1 MSVITDND
9 CFYLANL
16 EDRFSSVRMNHIAIA
31 GAVGSLLSLGA
42 QAQSQANNN
51 WDLARIYNSST
62 AVFYGEV
69 LRTVPEPLFRTGVSG
84 VHVQD
89 IRSVELPLQELIWEQ
104 GTHFTLTVVEGFKGT
119 SAEQFEC
126 YRADQ
131 SPDLWTYLENA
142 AGDVLLAP
150 PIALDPLLLNL
161 SQTNRGLFFIRDYLG
176 STIPVLYRVRMGQ
189 RAEDDIRLLR
199 IHQSADDVSLERILQ
214 QQQIQIKFEAEQA
227 AVAFKVFE
235 DEYYQIIRARE
246 LAIRQSLLEDLV
258 VRMGYDGRWSYYACK
273 ERYIAQ
279 HGAYLAEGELPSLPI
294 DQIEILWKMASEEL
308 AKIDVIL
315 QARAK

>member
-1 MSVITDND
+1 
-9 CFYLANL
+9 
-16 EDRFSSVRMNHIAIA
+16 
-31 GAVGSLLSLGA
+31 
-42 QAQSQANNN
+42 
-51 WDLARIYNSST
+51 LARVFNSST

-89 IRSVELPLQELIWEQ
+89 IRPAELPLQELIWEQ
-104 GTHFTLTVVEGFKGT
+104 GTHFTLTVIEGFKGI

-126 YRADQ
+126 YRSDQ
-131 SPDLWTYLENA
+131 APDSWTYLENA
-142 AGDVLLAP
+142 AGDVFLSP
-150 PIALDPLLLNL
+150 PVALDPLLLNL

-189 RAEDDIRLLR
+189 RAEDDRALLR
-199 IHQSADDVSLERILQ
+199 IHQSAGDIPLEQILQ
-214 QQQIQIKFEAEQA
+214 QYRRQLAIEAEQA
-227 AVAFKVFE
+227 AAAFKVFE
-235 DEYYQIIRARE
+235 DEYYQIIRTRE
-246 LAIRQSLLEDLV
+246 LAIRRSLLEDLV
-258 VRMGYDGRWSYYACK
+258 VRMGYDGRWSYYAFK

-279 HGAYLAEGELPSLPI
+279 HGAYLAAEESPSVPS
-294 DQIEILWKMASEEL
+294 DQTEMLWKMASEEL

>member
-1 MSVITDND
+1 M
-9 CFYLANL
+9 
-16 EDRFSSVRMNHIAIA
+16 MAII
-31 GAVGSLLSLGA
+31 SLLPNLGA
-42 QAQSQANNN
+42 GSQLQADDT
-51 WDLARIYNSST
+51 WDLARVFNSST

-89 IRSVELPLQELIWEQ
+89 IRPAELPLQELIWEQ
-104 GTHFTLTVVEGFKGT
+104 GTHFTLTVIEGFKGI

-126 YRADQ
+126 YRSDQ
-131 SPDLWTYLENA
+131 APDSWTYLENA
-142 AGDVLLAP
+142 AGDVFLSP
-150 PIALDPLLLNL
+150 PVALDPLLLNL

-189 RAEDDIRLLR
+189 RAEDDRALLR
-199 IHQSADDVSLERILQ
+199 IHQSAGDIPLEQILQ
-214 QQQIQIKFEAEQA
+214 QYGRQLAIEAEQA
-227 AVAFKVFE
+227 AAAFKVFE
-235 DEYYQIIRARE
+235 DEYYQIIRTRE
-246 LAIRQSLLEDLV
+246 LAIRRSLLEDLV
-258 VRMGYDGRWSYYACK
+258 VRMGYDGRWSYYAFK

-279 HGAYLAEGELPSLPI
+279 HGAYLAAEELPSVPS
-294 DQIEILWKMASEEL
+294 DQTEMLWKMASEEL

>member
-1 MSVITDND
+1 
-9 CFYLANL
+9 
-16 EDRFSSVRMNHIAIA
+16 MNRIAMMAII
-31 GAVGSLLSLGA
+31 SLLPNLGA
-42 QAQSQANNN
+42 ESQLQANNT
-51 WDLARIYNSST
+51 WDLARVFNSST

-89 IRSVELPLQELIWEQ
+89 IRPAELPLQELIWEQ
-104 GTHFTLTVVEGFKGT
+104 GTHFTLTVIEGFKGI

-126 YRADQ
+126 YRSDQ
-131 SPDLWTYLENA
+131 APDLWTYLENA
-142 AGDVLLAP
+142 AGDVFLSP
-150 PIALDPLLLNL
+150 PVALDPLLLDL

-176 STIPVLYRVRMGQ
+176 STIPVLYHVRMGQ
-189 RAEDDIRLLR
+189 RAEDDRALLR
-199 IHQSADDVSLERILQ
+199 IHQSAGDIPLEQILQ
-214 QQQIQIKFEAEQA
+214 QYRRQLAIEAEQA

-235 DEYYQIIRARE
+235 DEYYQIIRTRE
-246 LAIRQSLLEDLV
+246 LAIRRSLLEDLV
-258 VRMGYDGRWSYYACK
+258 VRMGYDGRWSYYAFK

-279 HGAYLAEGELPSLPI
+279 HGAYLAAEELPSVSS
-294 DQIEILWKMASEEL
+294 DQTEILWKMASEEL

>member
-1 MSVITDND
+1 
-9 CFYLANL
+9 
-16 EDRFSSVRMNHIAIA
+16 MNRIAMMAII
-31 GAVGSLLSLGA
+31 SLLPNLGA
-42 QAQSQANNN
+42 ESQLQANNT
-51 WDLARIYNSST
+51 WDLARVFNSST

-89 IRSVELPLQELIWEQ
+89 IRPAELPLQELIWEQ
-104 GTHFTLTVVEGFKGT
+104 GTHFTLTVIEGFKGI

-126 YRADQ
+126 YRSDQ
-131 SPDLWTYLENA
+131 ALDLWTYLENA
-142 AGDVLLAP
+142 AGDVFLSP
-150 PIALDPLLLNL
+150 PVALDPLLLNL

-189 RAEDDIRLLR
+189 RAEDDRALLR
-199 IHQSADDVSLERILQ
+199 IHQSAGDIPLEQILQ
-214 QQQIQIKFEAEQA
+214 QYRRQLAIEAEQA
-227 AVAFKVFE
+227 AAAFKVFE
-235 DEYYQIIRARE
+235 DEYYQIIRTRE
-246 LAIRQSLLEDLV
+246 LAIRRSLLEDLV
-258 VRMGYDGRWSYYACK
+258 VRMGYDWRWSYYAFK

-279 HGAYLAEGELPSLPI
+279 HGAYLAAEELPSVPS
-294 DQIEILWKMASEEL
+294 DQTEMLWKMVSEEL

>member
-1 MSVITDND
+1 
-9 CFYLANL
+9 
-16 EDRFSSVRMNHIAIA
+16 MNRIAMMAII
-31 GAVGSLLSLGA
+31 SLLPNLGA
-42 QAQSQANNN
+42 ESQLQANNT
-51 WDLARIYNSST
+51 WDLARVFNSST

-89 IRSVELPLQELIWEQ
+89 IRPAELPLQELIWEQ
-104 GTHFTLTVVEGFKGT
+104 GTHFTLTVIEGFKGI

-126 YRADQ
+126 YRSDQ
-131 SPDLWTYLENA
+131 APDLWTYLENA
-142 AGDVLLAP
+142 AGDVFLSP
-150 PIALDPLLLNL
+150 PVALDPLLLDL
-161 SQTNRGLFFIRDYLG
+161 SQTNRGLFFIRNYLG

-189 RAEDDIRLLR
+189 RAEDDRALLR
-199 IHQSADDVSLERILQ
+199 IHQSAGDIPLEQILQ
-214 QQQIQIKFEAEQA
+214 QYRRQLAIEAEQA

-235 DEYYQIIRARE
+235 DEYYQIIRTRE
-246 LAIRQSLLEDLV
+246 LAIRRSLLEDLV
-258 VRMGYDGRWSYYACK
+258 VRMGYDGRWSYYAFK

-279 HGAYLAEGELPSLPI
+279 HGPYLAAEELPSVSS
-294 DQIEILWKMASEEL
+294 DQTEILWKMASEEL

>member
-1 MSVITDND
+1 
-9 CFYLANL
+9 
-16 EDRFSSVRMNHIAIA
+16 MNRIAMMAII
-31 GAVGSLLSLGA
+31 SLLPNLGA
-42 QAQSQANNN
+42 ESQLQANNT
-51 WDLARIYNSST
+51 WDLARVFNSST

-89 IRSVELPLQELIWEQ
+89 IRPAELPLQELIWEQ
-104 GTHFTLTVVEGFKGT
+104 GTHFTLTVIEGFKGI

-126 YRADQ
+126 YRSDQ
-131 SPDLWTYLENA
+131 APDLWTYLENA
-142 AGDVLLAP
+142 AGDVFLSP
-150 PIALDPLLLNL
+150 PVALDPLLLNL
-161 SQTNRGLFFIRDYLG
+161 SQTNRGLFFIRNYLG

-189 RAEDDIRLLR
+189 RAEDDRALLR
-199 IHQSADDVSLERILQ
+199 IHQSAGDIPLEQILQ
-214 QQQIQIKFEAEQA
+214 QYRRQLAIEAEQT

-235 DEYYQIIRARE
+235 DEYYQIIRTRE
-246 LAIRQSLLEDLV
+246 LAIRRSLLEDLV
-258 VRMGYDGRWSYYACK
+258 VRMGYDGRWSYYAFK

-279 HGAYLAEGELPSLPI
+279 HGAYLAAEELPSVSS
-294 DQIEILWKMASEEL
+294 DQTEILWKMASEEL

>member
-1 MSVITDND
+1 
-9 CFYLANL
+9 
-16 EDRFSSVRMNHIAIA
+16 MNRIAMMAII
-31 GAVGSLLSLGA
+31 SLLPNLGA
-42 QAQSQANNN
+42 ESQLQANNT
-51 WDLARIYNSST
+51 WDLARVFNSST

-89 IRSVELPLQELIWEQ
+89 IRPAELPLQELIWEQ
-104 GTHFTLTVVEGFKGT
+104 GTHFTLTVIEGFKGI

-126 YRADQ
+126 YRSDQ
-131 SPDLWTYLENA
+131 ALDLWTYLENA
-142 AGDVLLAP
+142 AGDVFLSP
-150 PIALDPLLLNL
+150 PVALDPLLLNL

-176 STIPVLYRVRMGQ
+176 STIPVLYHVRMGQ
-189 RAEDDIRLLR
+189 RAEDDRALLR
-199 IHQSADDVSLERILQ
+199 IHQSAGDIPLEQILQ
-214 QQQIQIKFEAEQA
+214 QYRRQLAIEAEQA

-235 DEYYQIIRARE
+235 DEYYQIIRTRE
-246 LAIRQSLLEDLV
+246 LAIRRSLLEDLV
-258 VRMGYDGRWSYYACK
+258 VRMGYDGRWSYYAFK

-279 HGAYLAEGELPSLPI
+279 HGAYLAAEELPSVSS
-294 DQIEILWKMASEEL
+294 DQTEILWKMASEEL

>member
-1 MSVITDND
+1 
-9 CFYLANL
+9 
-16 EDRFSSVRMNHIAIA
+16 MNRIAMMAII
-31 GAVGSLLSLGA
+31 SLLPNLGA
-42 QAQSQANNN
+42 ESQLQANNT
-51 WDLARIYNSST
+51 WDLARVFNSST

-89 IRSVELPLQELIWEQ
+89 IRPAELPLQELIWEQ
-104 GTHFTLTVVEGFKGT
+104 GTHFTLTVIEGFKGI

-126 YRADQ
+126 YRSDQ
-131 SPDLWTYLENA
+131 APDLWTYLENA
-142 AGDVLLAP
+142 AGDVFLSP
-150 PIALDPLLLNL
+150 PVALDPLLLDL

-189 RAEDDIRLLR
+189 RAEDDRALLR
-199 IHQSADDVSLERILQ
+199 IHQSAGDIPLEQILQ
-214 QQQIQIKFEAEQA
+214 QYRRQLAIEAEQA
-227 AVAFKVFE
+227 AAAFKVFE
-235 DEYYQIIRARE
+235 DEYYQIIRTRE
-246 LAIRQSLLEDLV
+246 LAIRRSLLEDLV
-258 VRMGYDGRWSYYACK
+258 VRMGYDGRWSYYAFK

-279 HGAYLAEGELPSLPI
+279 HGAYLAAEELPSVSS
-294 DQIEILWKMASEEL
+294 DQTEILWKMASEEL

>member
-1 MSVITDND
+1 
-9 CFYLANL
+9 
-16 EDRFSSVRMNHIAIA
+16 MNRIAMMAII
-31 GAVGSLLSLGA
+31 SLLPNLGA
-42 QAQSQANNN
+42 GSQLQADDT
-51 WDLARIYNSST
+51 WDLARVFNSST

-89 IRSVELPLQELIWEQ
+89 IRPAELPLQEVIWEQ
-104 GTHFTLTVVEGFKGT
+104 GTHFTLTVIEGFKGI

-126 YRADQ
+126 YRSDQ
-131 SPDLWTYLENA
+131 APDLWTYLENA
-142 AGDVLLAP
+142 AGDVFLSP
-150 PIALDPLLLNL
+150 PVALDPLLLNL

-189 RAEDDIRLLR
+189 RAEDDRALLR
-199 IHQSADDVSLERILQ
+199 IHQSAGDIPLEQILQ
-214 QQQIQIKFEAEQA
+214 QYRRQLAIEAEQA
-227 AVAFKVFE
+227 AAAFKVFE
-235 DEYYQIIRARE
+235 DEYYQIIRTRE
-246 LAIRQSLLEDLV
+246 LAIRRSLLEDLV
-258 VRMGYDGRWSYYACK
+258 VRMGYDGRWSYYAFK

-279 HGAYLAEGELPSLPI
+279 HGAYLAAEESPSVPS
-294 DQIEILWKMASEEL
+294 DQTEMLWKMASEEL

>member
-1 MSVITDND
+1 
-9 CFYLANL
+9 
-16 EDRFSSVRMNHIAIA
+16 MNRIAMMAII
-31 GAVGSLLSLGA
+31 SLLPNLGA
-42 QAQSQANNN
+42 GSQLQADDT
-51 WDLARIYNSST
+51 WDLARVFNSST

-89 IRSVELPLQELIWEQ
+89 IRPAELPLQELIWEQ
-104 GTHFTLTVVEGFKGT
+104 GTHFTLTVIEGFKGI

-126 YRADQ
+126 YRSDQ
-131 SPDLWTYLENA
+131 ALDLWTYLENA
-142 AGDVLLAP
+142 AGDVFLSP
-150 PIALDPLLLNL
+150 PVALDPLLLNL

-189 RAEDDIRLLR
+189 RAEDDRALLR
-199 IHQSADDVSLERILQ
+199 IHQSAGDIPLEQILQ
-214 QQQIQIKFEAEQA
+214 QYRRQLAIEAEQT

-235 DEYYQIIRARE
+235 DEYYQIIRTRE
-246 LAIRQSLLEDLV
+246 LAIRRSLLEDLV
-258 VRMGYDGRWSYYACK
+258 VRMGYDGRWSYYAFK

-279 HGAYLAEGELPSLPI
+279 YGAYLAAEESPSVPS
-294 DQIEILWKMASEEL
+294 DQTEMLWKMASEEL

>member
-1 MSVITDND
+1 
-9 CFYLANL
+9 
-16 EDRFSSVRMNHIAIA
+16 MNRIAMMAII
-31 GAVGSLLSLGA
+31 SLLPNLGA
-42 QAQSQANNN
+42 ESQLQANNT
-51 WDLARIYNSST
+51 WDLARVFNSST

-89 IRSVELPLQELIWEQ
+89 IRPAELPLQELIWEQ
-104 GTHFTLTVVEGFKGT
+104 GTHFTLTVIEGFKGI

-126 YRADQ
+126 YRSDQ
-131 SPDLWTYLENA
+131 ALDLWTYLENA
-142 AGDVLLAP
+142 AGDVFLSP
-150 PIALDPLLLNL
+150 PVALDPLLLNL

-189 RAEDDIRLLR
+189 RAEDDRALLR
-199 IHQSADDVSLERILQ
+199 IHQSAGDIPLEQILQ
-214 QQQIQIKFEAEQA
+214 QYRRQLAIEAEQA

-235 DEYYQIIRARE
+235 DEYYQIIRTRE
-246 LAIRQSLLEDLV
+246 LAIRRSLLEDLV
-258 VRMGYDGRWSYYACK
+258 VRMGYDGRWSYYAFK

-279 HGAYLAEGELPSLPI
+279 HGAYLAAEELPSVSS
-294 DQIEILWKMASEEL
+294 DQTEILWKMASEEL

>member
-1 MSVITDND
+1 
-9 CFYLANL
+9 
-16 EDRFSSVRMNHIAIA
+16 MNRIAMMAII
-31 GAVGSLLSLGA
+31 SLLPNLGA
-42 QAQSQANNN
+42 GSQLQADDT
-51 WDLARIYNSST
+51 WDLARVFNSST

-89 IRSVELPLQELIWEQ
+89 IRPAELPLQELIWEQ
-104 GTHFTLTVVEGFKGT
+104 GTHFTFTVIEGFKGI

-126 YRADQ
+126 YRSDQ
-131 SPDLWTYLENA
+131 APDLWTYLENA
-142 AGDVLLAP
+142 AGDVFLSP
-150 PIALDPLLLNL
+150 PVALDPLLLNL

-189 RAEDDIRLLR
+189 RAEDDIGLLR
-199 IHQSADDVSLERILQ
+199 IHQSAGDIPLEQILQ
-214 QQQIQIKFEAEQA
+214 QYRRQLAIEAEQA
-227 AVAFKVFE
+227 AAAFKVFE
-235 DEYYQIIRARE
+235 DEYYQIVRTRE
-246 LAIRQSLLEDLV
+246 LAIRRSLLEDLV
-258 VRMGYDGRWSYYACK
+258 VRMGYDGRWSYYAFK

-279 HGAYLAEGELPSLPI
+279 HGAYLATEESPSVPS
-294 DQIEILWKMASEEL
+294 DQPEMLWKMASEEL

>member
-1 MSVITDND
+1 
-9 CFYLANL
+9 
-16 EDRFSSVRMNHIAIA
+16 MNRIAMMAII
-31 GAVGSLLSLGA
+31 SLLPNLGA
-42 QAQSQANNN
+42 GSQLQADDT
-51 WDLARIYNSST
+51 WDLARVFNSST

-89 IRSVELPLQELIWEQ
+89 IRPAELPLQELIWEQ
-104 GTHFTLTVVEGFKGT
+104 GTHFTLTVIEGFKGI

-126 YRADQ
+126 YRSNQA
-131 SPDLWTYLENA
+131 PDLWTYLENT
-142 AGDVLLAP
+142 AGDVFLSP
-150 PIALDPLLLNL
+150 PVALDPLLLNL

-189 RAEDDIRLLR
+189 RAEDDRALLR
-199 IHQSADDVSLERILQ
+199 IHQSAGDIPLEQILQ
-214 QQQIQIKFEAEQA
+214 QYRRQLAIEAEQA
-227 AVAFKVFE
+227 AAAFKVFE
-235 DEYYQIIRARE
+235 DEYYQIIRTRE
-246 LAIRQSLLEDLV
+246 LAIRRSLLEDLV
-258 VRMGYDGRWSYYACK
+258 VRMGYDGRWSYYAFK

-279 HGAYLAEGELPSLPI
+279 HGAYLAAEESPSVPS
-294 DQIEILWKMASEEL
+294 DQTEMLWKMASEEL

>member
-1 MSVITDND
+1 
-9 CFYLANL
+9 
-16 EDRFSSVRMNHIAIA
+16 MNRIAMMAII
-31 GAVGSLLSLGA
+31 SLLPNLGA
-42 QAQSQANNN
+42 ESQLQANNT
-51 WDLARIYNSST
+51 WDLARVFNSST

-89 IRSVELPLQELIWEQ
+89 IRPAELPLQELIWEQ
-104 GTHFTLTVVEGFKGT
+104 GTHFTLTVIEGFKGI

-126 YRADQ
+126 YRSDQ
-131 SPDLWTYLENA
+131 APDLWTYLENA
-142 AGDVLLAP
+142 AGDVFLSP
-150 PIALDPLLLNL
+150 PVALDPLLLDL
-161 SQTNRGLFFIRDYLG
+161 SQTNRGLFFIRNYLG

-189 RAEDDIRLLR
+189 RAEDDRALLR
-199 IHQSADDVSLERILQ
+199 IHQSAGDIPLEQILQ
-214 QQQIQIKFEAEQA
+214 QYRRQLAIEAEQA

-235 DEYYQIIRARE
+235 DEYYQIIRTRE
-246 LAIRQSLLEDLV
+246 LAIRRSLLEDLV
-258 VRMGYDGRWSYYACK
+258 VRMGYDGRWSYYAFK

-279 HGAYLAEGELPSLPI
+279 HGAYLAAEELPSVSS
-294 DQIEILWKMASEEL
+294 DQTEILWKMASEEL

>member
-1 MSVITDND
+1 
-9 CFYLANL
+9 
-16 EDRFSSVRMNHIAIA
+16 MNRIAMMAII
-31 GAVGSLLSLGA
+31 SLLPNLGA
-42 QAQSQANNN
+42 ESQLQANNT
-51 WDLARIYNSST
+51 WDLARVFNSST

-89 IRSVELPLQELIWEQ
+89 IRPAELPLQELIWEQ
-104 GTHFTLTVVEGFKGT
+104 GTHFTLTVIEGFKGI

-126 YRADQ
+126 YRSDQ
-131 SPDLWTYLENA
+131 APDLWTYLENA
-142 AGDVLLAP
+142 AGDVFLSP
-150 PIALDPLLLNL
+150 PVALDPLLLDL

-189 RAEDDIRLLR
+189 RAEDDRALLR
-199 IHQSADDVSLERILQ
+199 IHQSAGDIPLEQILQ
-214 QQQIQIKFEAEQA
+214 QYRRQLAIEAEQA

-235 DEYYQIIRARE
+235 DEYYQIIRTRE
-246 LAIRQSLLEDLV
+246 LAIRRSLLEDLV
-258 VRMGYDGRWSYYACK
+258 VRMGYDGRWSYYAFK

-279 HGAYLAEGELPSLPI
+279 HGAYLAAEELPSVSS
-294 DQIEILWKMASEEL
+294 DQTEILWKMASEEL

>member
-1 MSVITDND
+1 
-9 CFYLANL
+9 
-16 EDRFSSVRMNHIAIA
+16 MNRIAMMAII
-31 GAVGSLLSLGA
+31 SLLPNLGA
-42 QAQSQANNN
+42 ESQLQANNT
-51 WDLARIYNSST
+51 WDLARVFNSST

-89 IRSVELPLQELIWEQ
+89 IRPAELPLQELIWEQ
-104 GTHFTLTVVEGFKGT
+104 GTHFTLTVIEGFKGI

-126 YRADQ
+126 YRSDQ
-131 SPDLWTYLENA
+131 ALDLWTYLENA
-142 AGDVLLAP
+142 AGDVFLSP
-150 PIALDPLLLNL
+150 PVALDPLLLNL

-189 RAEDDIRLLR
+189 RAEDDRALLR
-199 IHQSADDVSLERILQ
+199 IHQSAGDIPLEQILQ
-214 QQQIQIKFEAEQA
+214 QYRRQLAIEAEQT

-235 DEYYQIIRARE
+235 DEYYQIIRTRE
-246 LAIRQSLLEDLV
+246 LAIRRSLLEDLV
-258 VRMGYDGRWSYYACK
+258 VRMGYDGRWSYYAFK

-279 HGAYLAEGELPSLPI
+279 HGAYLAAEELPSVSS
-294 DQIEILWKMASEEL
+294 DQTEILWKMASEEL

>member
-1 MSVITDND
+1 
-9 CFYLANL
+9 
-16 EDRFSSVRMNHIAIA
+16 MNRIAMMAII
-31 GAVGSLLSLGA
+31 SLLPNLGA
-42 QAQSQANNN
+42 ESQLQANNT
-51 WDLARIYNSST
+51 WDLARVFNSST

-89 IRSVELPLQELIWEQ
+89 IRPAELPLQELIWEQ
-104 GTHFTLTVVEGFKGT
+104 GTHFTLTVIEGFKGI

-126 YRADQ
+126 YRSDQ
-131 SPDLWTYLENA
+131 APDLWTYLENA
-142 AGDVLLAP
+142 AGDVFLSP
-150 PIALDPLLLNL
+150 PVALDPLLLDL
-161 SQTNRGLFFIRDYLG
+161 SQTNRGLFFIRNYLG

-189 RAEDDIRLLR
+189 RAEDDRALLR
-199 IHQSADDVSLERILQ
+199 IHQSAGDIPLEQILQ
-214 QQQIQIKFEAEQA
+214 QYRRQLAIEAEQA

-235 DEYYQIIRARE
+235 DEYYQIIRTRE
-246 LAIRQSLLEDLV
+246 LAIRRSLLEDLV
-258 VRMGYDGRWSYYACK
+258 VRMGYDGRWSYYAFK

-279 HGAYLAEGELPSLPI
+279 HGAYLDAEESPPVPS
-294 DQIEILWKMASEEL
+294 DQTEILWKMASEEL

>member
-1 MSVITDND
+1 
-9 CFYLANL
+9 
-16 EDRFSSVRMNHIAIA
+16 MNRIAMMAII
-31 GAVGSLLSLGA
+31 SLLPNLGA
-42 QAQSQANNN
+42 GSQLQADDT
-51 WDLARIYNSST
+51 WDLARVFNSST

-89 IRSVELPLQELIWEQ
+89 IRPAELPLQELIWEQ
-104 GTHFTLTVVEGFKGT
+104 GTHFTLTVIEGFKGI

-126 YRADQ
+126 YRSDQ
-131 SPDLWTYLENA
+131 APDSWTYLENA
-142 AGDVLLAP
+142 AGDVFLSP
-150 PIALDPLLLNL
+150 PVALDPLLLNL

-189 RAEDDIRLLR
+189 RAEDDRALLR
-199 IHQSADDVSLERILQ
+199 IHQSAGDIPLEQILQ
-214 QQQIQIKFEAEQA
+214 QYRRQLAIEAEQA
-227 AVAFKVFE
+227 AAAFKVFE
-235 DEYYQIIRARE
+235 DEYYQIIRTRE
-246 LAIRQSLLEDLV
+246 LAIRRSLLEDLV
-258 VRMGYDGRWSYYACK
+258 VRMGYDGRWSYYAFK

-279 HGAYLAEGELPSLPI
+279 HGAYLAAEELPSVPS
-294 DQIEILWKMASEEL
+294 DQTEMLWKMASEEL

>member
-1 MSVITDND
+1 
-9 CFYLANL
+9 
-16 EDRFSSVRMNHIAIA
+16 MNRIAMMAII
-31 GAVGSLLSLGA
+31 SLLPNLGA
-42 QAQSQANNN
+42 ESQLQANNT
-51 WDLARIYNSST
+51 WDLARVFNSST

-89 IRSVELPLQELIWEQ
+89 IRPAELPLQELIWEQ
-104 GTHFTLTVVEGFKGT
+104 GTHFTLTVIEGFKGI

-126 YRADQ
+126 YRSDQ
-131 SPDLWTYLENA
+131 APDLWTYLENA
-142 AGDVLLAP
+142 AGDVFLSP
-150 PIALDPLLLNL
+150 PVALDPLLLNL

-189 RAEDDIRLLR
+189 RAEDDRALLR
-199 IHQSADDVSLERILQ
+199 IHQSAGDIPLEQILQ
-214 QQQIQIKFEAEQA
+214 QYRRQLAIEAEQA
-227 AVAFKVFE
+227 AAAFKVFE
-235 DEYYQIIRARE
+235 DEYYQIIRTRE
-246 LAIRQSLLEDLV
+246 LAIRRSLLEDLV
-258 VRMGYDGRWSYYACK
+258 VRMGYDGRWSYYAFK

-279 HGAYLAEGELPSLPI
+279 HGAYLAAEELPSVSS
-294 DQIEILWKMASEEL
+294 DQTEILWKMASEEL

>member
-1 MSVITDND
+1 
-9 CFYLANL
+9 
-16 EDRFSSVRMNHIAIA
+16 MNRIAMMAII
-31 GAVGSLLSLGA
+31 SLLPNLGA
-42 QAQSQANNN
+42 GSQLQADDT
-51 WDLARIYNSST
+51 WDLARVFNSST

-89 IRSVELPLQELIWEQ
+89 IRPAELPLQELIWEQ
-104 GTHFTLTVVEGFKGT
+104 GTHFTLTVIEGFKGI

-126 YRADQ
+126 YRSDQ
-131 SPDLWTYLENA
+131 APDLWTYLENA
-142 AGDVLLAP
+142 AGDVFLSP
-150 PIALDPLLLNL
+150 PVALDPLLLNL

-189 RAEDDIRLLR
+189 RAEDDRALLR
-199 IHQSADDVSLERILQ
+199 IHQSAGDMPLEQILQ
-214 QQQIQIKFEAEQA
+214 QYRRQLAIEAEQA
-227 AVAFKVFE
+227 AAAFKVFE
-235 DEYYQIIRARE
+235 DEYYQIIRTRE
-246 LAIRQSLLEDLV
+246 LAIRRSLLEDLV
-258 VRMGYDGRWSYYACK
+258 VRMGYDGRWSYYAFK

-279 HGAYLAEGELPSLPI
+279 HGAYLAAEESPSVPS
-294 DQIEILWKMASEEL
+294 DQTEMLWKMASEEL

>member
-1 MSVITDND
+1 
-9 CFYLANL
+9 
-16 EDRFSSVRMNHIAIA
+16 MNRIAMMAII
-31 GAVGSLLSLGA
+31 SLLPNLGA
-42 QAQSQANNN
+42 GSQLQADDT
-51 WDLARIYNSST
+51 WDLARVFNSST

-84 VHVQD
+84 LHVQD
-89 IRSVELPLQELIWEQ
+89 IRPAELPLQELIWEQ
-104 GTHFTLTVVEGFKGT
+104 GTHFTLTVIEGFKGI

-126 YRADQ
+126 YRSDQ
-131 SPDLWTYLENA
+131 APDLWTYLENA
-142 AGDVLLAP
+142 AGDVFLSP
-150 PIALDPLLLNL
+150 PVALDPLLLNL

-189 RAEDDIRLLR
+189 RAEDDRALLR
-199 IHQSADDVSLERILQ
+199 IHQSAGDIPLEQILQ
-214 QQQIQIKFEAEQA
+214 QYRRQLAIEAEQT

-235 DEYYQIIRARE
+235 DEYYQIIRTRE
-246 LAIRQSLLEDLV
+246 LAIRRSLLEDLV
-258 VRMGYDGRWSYYACK
+258 VRMGYDGRWSYYAFK

-279 HGAYLAEGELPSLPI
+279 HGAYLAAEELPSVPS
-294 DQIEILWKMASEEL
+294 DQTEILWKMASEEL

>member
-1 MSVITDND
+1 M
-9 CFYLANL
+9 
-16 EDRFSSVRMNHIAIA
+16 MAII
-31 GAVGSLLSLGA
+31 SLLPNLGA
-42 QAQSQANNN
+42 ESQLQANNT
-51 WDLARIYNSST
+51 WDLARVFNSST

-89 IRSVELPLQELIWEQ
+89 IRPAELPLQELIWEQ
-104 GTHFTLTVVEGFKGT
+104 GTHFTLTVIEGFKGI

-126 YRADQ
+126 YRSDQ
-131 SPDLWTYLENA
+131 APDLWTYLENA
-142 AGDVLLAP
+142 AGDVFLSP
-150 PIALDPLLLNL
+150 PVALDPLLLDL
-161 SQTNRGLFFIRDYLG
+161 SQTNRGLFFIRNYLG

-189 RAEDDIRLLR
+189 RAEDDRALLR
-199 IHQSADDVSLERILQ
+199 IHQSAGDIPLEQILQ
-214 QQQIQIKFEAEQA
+214 QYRRQLAIEAEQA

-235 DEYYQIIRARE
+235 DEYYQIIRTRE
-246 LAIRQSLLEDLV
+246 LAIRRSLLEDLV
-258 VRMGYDGRWSYYACK
+258 VRMGYDGRWSYYAFK

-279 HGAYLAEGELPSLPI
+279 HGAYLAAEELPSVSS
-294 DQIEILWKMASEEL
+294 DQTEILWKMASEEL

>member
-1 MSVITDND
+1 
-9 CFYLANL
+9 
-16 EDRFSSVRMNHIAIA
+16 MNRIAMMAII
-31 GAVGSLLSLGA
+31 SLLPNLGA
-42 QAQSQANNN
+42 GSQLQADDT
-51 WDLARIYNSST
+51 WDLARVFNSST

-89 IRSVELPLQELIWEQ
+89 IRPAELPLQELIWEQ
-104 GTHFTLTVVEGFKGT
+104 GTHFTLTVIEGFKGI

-126 YRADQ
+126 YRSDQ
-131 SPDLWTYLENA
+131 APDLWTYLENA
-142 AGDVLLAP
+142 AGDVFLSP
-150 PIALDPLLLNL
+150 PVALDPLLLDL

-189 RAEDDIRLLR
+189 RAEDDRALLR
-199 IHQSADDVSLERILQ
+199 IHQSAGDIPLEQILQ
-214 QQQIQIKFEAEQA
+214 QYRRQLAIEAEQA
-227 AVAFKVFE
+227 AAAFKVFE
-235 DEYYQIIRARE
+235 DEYYQIIRTRE
-246 LAIRQSLLEDLV
+246 LAIRRSLLEDLV
-258 VRMGYDGRWSYYACK
+258 VRMGYDGRWSYYAFK

-279 HGAYLAEGELPSLPI
+279 HGAYLAAEELPSVPS
-294 DQIEILWKMASEEL
+294 DQTEILWKMASEEL

>member
-1 MSVITDND
+1 
-9 CFYLANL
+9 
-16 EDRFSSVRMNHIAIA
+16 MNRIAMMAII
-31 GAVGSLLSLGA
+31 SLLPNLGA
-42 QAQSQANNN
+42 GSQLQADDT
-51 WDLARIYNSST
+51 WDLARVFNSST

-89 IRSVELPLQELIWEQ
+89 IRPAELPLQELIWEQ
-104 GTHFTLTVVEGFKGT
+104 GTHFTLTVIEGFKGI

-126 YRADQ
+126 YRSDQ
-131 SPDLWTYLENA
+131 APDLWTYLENA
-142 AGDVLLAP
+142 AGDVFLSP
-150 PIALDPLLLNL
+150 PVALDPLLLNL

-189 RAEDDIRLLR
+189 RAEDDRALLR
-199 IHQSADDVSLERILQ
+199 IHKSAGDIPLEQILQ
-214 QQQIQIKFEAEQA
+214 QYRRQLAIEAEQA

-235 DEYYQIIRARE
+235 DEYYQIIRTRE
-246 LAIRQSLLEDLV
+246 LAIRRSLLEDLV
-258 VRMGYDGRWSYYACK
+258 VRMGYDGRWSYYAFK

-279 HGAYLAEGELPSLPI
+279 HGAYLAAEELPSVPS
-294 DQIEILWKMASEEL
+294 DQTEILWKMASEEL